1 MMATVIPDHGRVC
14 KRRMEGPD
22 ADMLRQLQYPIP
34 RPCQKQRLV
43 VSVRSTNQLQF
54 VLGAFALLAESTA
67 FLWTMAGG
75 NNNAIVEVGRNLI
88 GCLYIV
94 ENHCQ
99 VPSKE
104 EIVNQFVQSKL
115 NAIGV
120 EYRPSCEARS
130 SRLVSRPTRI
140 VCAEC
145 DRIFDSYCDS
155 FRAIGL
161 DKLCHVC
168 LFPL

>member
-1 MMATVIPDHGRVC
+1 MAR
-14 KRRMEGPD
+14 
-22 ADMLRQLQYPIP
+22 
-34 RPCQKQRLV
+34 
-43 VSVRSTNQLQF
+43 
-54 VLGAFALLAESTA
+54 
-67 FLWTMAGG
+67 G

-120 EYRPSCEARS
+120 E
-130 SRLVSRPTRI
+130 
-140 VCAEC
+140 
-145 DRIFDSYCDS
+145 
-155 FRAIGL
+155 
-161 DKLCHVC
+161 
-168 LFPL
+168 